1 MSDSLQLPGL
11 QHARIVHH
19 QLQSLL
25 KLMSIELV
33 MPCKHLIPCCP
44 LLLLPSIFPSIRVF
58 SKESVLR
65 IRWPRYWSFSF
76 RISPSNEHQDWFPL
90 GLTSLLSLQSKGL
103 SRVFSSTTVQKH
115 QLFSTQDFFIAQFSY
130 PYMTTGKTIALTSQT
145 FVSKVMS
152 LLFNTLSRG
161 AWRATAHR
169 VAKLLDTI

>member
-44 LLLLPSIFPSIRVF
+44 LLLLPSIFPSMRA
-58 SKESVLR
+58 L
-65 IRWPRYWSFSF
+65 WPKYWSFSF